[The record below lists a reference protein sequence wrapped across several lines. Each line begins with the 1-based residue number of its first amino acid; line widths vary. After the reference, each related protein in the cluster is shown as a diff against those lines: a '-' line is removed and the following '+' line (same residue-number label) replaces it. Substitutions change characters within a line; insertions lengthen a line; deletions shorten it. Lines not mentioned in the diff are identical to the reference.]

1 MKVLDEHVPA
11 EQRQLLRSRLVPVR
25 QIGRGLGRPG
35 MPDEEIIPLL
45 VRLRRPT
52 FFTFDMAFYQSRFC
66 SDQYCLVCIDTRDD
80 EAASFV
86 RRLLRHPR
94 FNERPKR
101 MGAVI
106 RVSPSGIRVWRL
118 LVEQE
123 SRIDWA

>member
-11 EQRQLLRSRLVPVR
+11 EQRALLRGHLVSAR
-25 QIGRGLGRPG
+25 QIGNGLGRPG

-45 VRLRRPT
+45 QLLRRPT
-52 FFTFDMAFYQSRFC
+52 FFTFDMGFYERRLC
-66 SDQYCLVCIDTRDD
+66 SDQYCLVCIDARDH

-86 RRLLRHPR
+86 RRLVRHPR

-106 RVSPSGIRVWRL
+106 RLSPKGIRFWDLRSTEEGQAEWV
-118 LVEQE
+118 
-123 SRIDWA
+123 